1 VGKGERKVSGI
12 ARGPCDSGGLPL
24 DQYLALLPV
33 QSSQP
38 RNATLLTISTLCKE
52 TFLFA

>member
-1 VGKGERKVSGI
+1 MGKGERKVSGI

-24 DQYLALLPV
+24 DQYLALLPI
-33 QSSQP
+33 QSSQH
-38 RNATLLTISTLCKE
+38 RKATLLAISTLCKK